1 MRKALL
7 GLYTYA
13 EFGLF
18 TMVFLPT
25 MGIAWALH
33 RGDPVQ
39 RVPGRWMRRYG
50 RVTSDCTPLWKF
62 TVEGAPPA
70 DIHEKPYV
78 VISNHESTADP
89 FLLAHLPWD
98 MRWIGKDEINK
109 LPVLGWIMK
118 FGGDLS
124 VKRGDGES
132 VRRMLK
138 EALATLQRGMPIMIF
153 PEGTRSPDGNLLPF
167 KDGAFHLAIAAQCPV
182 LPVAIAGTKD
192 CRPKGSKWFGEARAA
207 ARVLAPIPTKGMT
220 EADLPRL
227 KELAREAIA
236 AALPDLRSR
245 TGLVSGEAPAPARVP
260 PRVAVAAPPPPA
272 E

>member
-18 TMVFLPT
+18 TMIFLPT

-50 RVTSDCTPLWKF
+50 RVTSDFTPLWKF
-62 TVEGAPPA
+62 SIEGTPPA

-118 FGGDLS
+118 FGGDMS

-182 LPVAIAGTKD
+182 LPVAISGTKD

-227 KELAREAIA
+227 KELARAAIA
-236 AALPDLRSR
+236 AALPDLRAR
-245 TGLVSGEAPAPARVP
+245 TGLVAGKVP
-260 PRVAVAAPPPPA
+260 VTPRVVTPVVAAAPPPA